1 MDEEKLKEMTD
12 SLAIRLGVSD
22 ENEKAKLKG
31 LIEDALILVLDFTGR
46 DSEDIPEQLYYYAR
60 QLAVITWNREGNEG
74 EASRSEGGISQ
85 TFIID
90 IPPDIQSGLRRYRVG
105 KVVKRYA
112 PNKAR
117 ASNGL
122 VETSKSYF

>member
-112 PNKAR
+112 SKKA
-117 ASNGL
+117 
-122 VETSKSYF
+122 